1 MLLVLATAAEDTG
14 AHPQQK
20 ELPSDVASG
29 PTYAPAKPASAQDD
43 SSEPKLK
50 APPKSPPL
58 PLPKPPSSS
67 SADQSSLLNQIKT
80 FNKDKLSA
88 TPSSPDKRT
97 SPPANFLE
105 EIQNFKFKNTSN
117 VRTLKQLPTPKEN
130 DLLAVL
136 KGALEARRAAIE
148 KEDWRA
154 VATSF
159 DMTFDCHG

>member
-67 SADQSSLLNQIKT
+67 SAAVSVARSCSLMVVAHAGDEACLSSKVP
-80 FNKDKLSA
+80 KGRAK
-88 TPSSPDKRT
+88 KRLQYNRRFVNVQVGVGKKKG
-97 SPPANFLE
+97 P
-105 EIQNFKFKNTSN
+105 NTQP
-117 VRTLKQLPTPKEN
+117 LGKM
-130 DLLAVL
+130 
-136 KGALEARRAAIE
+136 G
-148 KEDWRA
+148 
-154 VATSF
+154 
-159 DMTFDCHG
+159 